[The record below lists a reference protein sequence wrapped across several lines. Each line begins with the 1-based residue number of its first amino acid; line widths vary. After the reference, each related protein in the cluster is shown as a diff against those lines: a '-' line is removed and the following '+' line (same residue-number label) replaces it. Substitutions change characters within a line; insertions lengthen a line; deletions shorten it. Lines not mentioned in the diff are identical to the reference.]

1 MYSQPIDRHHPG
13 CIVMLVDQSGSMLD
27 PMGGSTQPKS
37 VMLAQAVNRLIAN
50 LVLQCQR
57 GEEIRD
63 YYKLGLIGYGGEA
76 RDVGPAWGGALA
88 GQHLIPISVVAD
100 HELRMVSDVMPGS
113 PEVSIDLP
121 VWLEP
126 RASGGTPMSAAI
138 DMAGA
143 MLVEWANENLD
154 SFPPIVVNVSDGEAT
169 DRDPRQMASQ
179 LRGIHTND
187 GELLFFNVNL
197 SADTAP
203 SIEYPS
209 SPQHL
214 PNEYAKTLFEMS
226 SPLTPF
232 MLAVARGM
240 GWKGEDG
247 ARGFVFNADAARLS
261 EFLDVGTRVSRV
273 TDR

>member
-13 CIVMLVDQSGSMLD
+13 CIVMLVDQSLSMDD
-27 PMGGSTQPKS
+27 PMGGSTQHKS
-37 VMLAQAVNRLIAN
+37 VLLAQAVNRLIAN

-63 YYKLGLIGYGGEA
+63 YYKLGLIGYGGDA

-100 HELRMVSDVMPGS
+100 HELRMVSDVMPGTS
-113 PEVSIDLP
+113 DVSIDLP

-126 RASGGTPMSAAI
+126 KAAGGTPMTAAI

-143 MLVEWANENLD
+143 MVVEWANENLD

-169 DRDPRQMASQ
+169 DRDPRPIAAQ
-179 LRGIHTND
+179 LRDIHTND
-187 GELLFFNVNL
+187 GDLLFFNVNL
-197 SADTAP
+197 SADAAP

-209 SPQHL
+209 SPQNL

-240 GWKGEDG
+240 GWQGSDG

-273 TDR
+273 ADR